1 VLKYFC
7 LNFFKKNQFK
17 QQYEDEIERITNDR
31 GKLRKELD
39 QAKEK
44 IDELIKE
51 KNTLVINFESEKD
64 ELANEIDR
72 LKNDDLVD
80 RVDSLR
86 EDNNKLIMDLVKNK
100 KEFHIKLQQ
109 DRELID
115 SLKAE
120 LDSLKY

>member
-1 VLKYFC
+1 MR
-7 LNFFKKNQFK
+7 

-51 KNTLVINFESEKD
+51 KNTLIIKFESEKD
-64 ELANEIDR
+64 ELSNEIDR
-72 LKNDDLVD
+72 LKNDELCD
-80 RVDSLR
+80 RVNSLKD
-86 EDNNKLIMDLVKNK
+86 DNNKLIMDLVKNK